1 MGVGGGGVDKLRER
15 VFGKPLRAYY
25 GFFFFFEFKSL
36 SRAGKKMEFLEE
48 A

>member
-25 GFFFFFEFKSL
+25 GVFFFWIQVFVQ
-36 SRAGKKMEFLEE
+36 RGKKMEFLEE